1 MADPNTYEQLEA
13 KLKLKRSQPIK
24 NKASY
29 DLYNALMRTEKDSV
43 KMKDVLIP
51 NSRNLLSE
59 QDKERIFYVL
69 DYLNIM
75 WVKATEFAKLTSD
88 DFSKI
93 KEQATPKARAEMLIS
108 LIIQRSW
115 KDASKSDILEHADA
129 MVAWKNAEIGKRSAE
144 EMALKRLSVNRFRY
158 FWAKISK
165 VLDDNKQNISK
176 CYMDIIKYANY
187 SSLNLLRRT
196 GTRYVVPTKF
206 WWRDIP
212 KQTQRTLTALRE
224 RIKSSDNPAEIYAIE
239 YIRDNL
245 QKAFDYYKG
254 TIWPSD
260 AEFDT
265 ARLENESRIYSEKKK
280 KKKNKKKK

>member
-1 MADPNTYEQLEA
+1 
-13 KLKLKRSQPIK
+13 
-24 NKASY
+24 
-29 DLYNALMRTEKDSV
+29 
-43 KMKDVLIP
+43 
-51 NSRNLLSE
+51 LSE